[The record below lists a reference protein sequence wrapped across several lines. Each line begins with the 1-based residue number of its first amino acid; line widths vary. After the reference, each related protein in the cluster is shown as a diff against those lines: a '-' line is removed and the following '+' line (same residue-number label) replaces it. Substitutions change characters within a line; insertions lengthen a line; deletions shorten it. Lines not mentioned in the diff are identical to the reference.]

1 MGDPGSYQAMMAQ
14 QLMGAGSLAPGMG
27 GQNAATPYGQSFILG
42 NQSQMAPGAAQQQAG
57 MLGAAPPGQQQLMQ
71 PMATY
76 G

>member
-1 MGDPGSYQAMMAQ
+1 MDPTSYQQMMAQ

-27 GQNAATPYGQSFILG
+27 GQNAATPYGQNFILG
-42 NQSQMAPGAAQQQAG
+42 NQSQMNPGAAQQQAG
-57 MLGAAPPGQQQLMQ
+57 MLATTPPSQQMMQ